1 MRGVVAVVL
10 GCDGSSLLCCAGRGR
25 WLCVCGEGELGAG
38 CERRGGVG
46 QPTAPDAKTAVR
58 LAALP
63 APLPP
68 SVTGG
73 IDVETR
79 SKSILA
85 HLSEVIRYYRM
96 IVAPIQKIG
105 EPSDMLYAEQAQT
118 AATQIAQLAFKAARD
133 EAALLA
139 RVGTKP
145 EAETAQS
152 PESETQKLAQYQLKV
167 HQQVADLSTQ
177 IDAVDGQIRKARRSA
192 LGPLQ
197 LQKQTLEGQLTL
209 ANATVTALTKVAG
222 ISSAQTNSGLQGDID
237 RLQHAAP
244 ELVNKDV
251 KPVAHTIEPLGS
263 LRDAG
268 VTSQATVL
276 FQLLSV
282 ERAIDERLRETQT
295 LHDQAMDLRTPL
307 IKILR
312 ATIAAGQNVQPPP
325 TANKETDAQ
334 KVAETRKVY
343 DQLAD
348 AFQATSDV
356 SVPISQ
362 EVLLLEQA
370 RANLQSW
377 RAAVDT
383 ERTTILNSLLLR
395 VVTIALA
402 LLLILGLG
410 KIWQKT
416 TTRYVHDV
424 RRRRQLLLV
433 RRLVIGFLS
442 GVVVILGFVSQFNS
456 LATFAGFI
464 TAGIAVGLQTML
476 LSVAAYFLIVGRY
489 GVRVGDRI
497 TVAGVTGDVVEVG
510 LVRFYMMEL
519 TGTGTELHPTGRI
532 AVFAN
537 SVLFQA
543 GTPLYKQIPG
553 TDYVWH
559 EITVKLKPGT
569 NYGPATD
576 VVRSAIQRVYDRY
589 REKIEQQHRQVEA
602 WMDTALEAPRLE
614 SRLQL
619 GDGLQFAVL
628 YPVQIA
634 DAAATDEQIVRE
646 MMSAMSDNAA
656 VMQAVDGTPTLRA
669 VVKG

>member
-1 MRGVVAVVL
+1 MAL
-10 GCDGSSLLCCAGRGR
+10 PCCAVQAAGG
-25 WLCVCGEGELGAG
+25 GSGPAAKESSAQAANGAA
-38 CERRGGVG
+38 VG

-145 EAETAQS
+145 ETETAQS

-497 TVAGVTGDVVEVG
+497 TVANVTGDVVEVG